1 MEHKKRYSHLAGKEK
16 NKNEQAKISPE
27 ELLKRLDFYK
37 KKYEDEQKDTP
48 PDTPKQAPT
57 PKQNETSTT
66 PKDKPQTEQQDQDN
80 WYTQRLA
87 WYQKRYEDEQKQR
100 QLDKE
105 AKDPAPEKEPKKEIE
120 KTLEQDLKRPN
131 KTTETPEVPGL
142 KDTGLD
148 KETVGTP
155 SKKTQ
160 PEKKDREV
168 TIKSATQVSPN
179 GDQPKEKEVPTQ
191 ELKGE
196 SGKRTIDISRPEL
209 YGKEQLVIGKMTEE
223 MSTFKGEKEGATQ
236 EGLTSNEKKTVRTR
250 EAAKKKEAAGTK
262 SRKARQA
269 KQETPQDKLNDGRK
283 AGIKTQMNA
292 RPKENYRQDIGGAQ
306 QKLAEETQK
315 NIPSTKE
322 QLEDEAYMEKFNQS
336 TIKSLEGFGQTIE
349 GAVGEVRNNH
359 LVQEPTDVDSPDSG
373 TPLRNEAPMQA
384 TPVVDPKAMEVKIND
399 QDIASIKQT
408 KADSV
413 NVWKAEGIGEGEE
426 ISRKDVEGAEPL
438 KAAEA
443 ADKGIA
449 QGATQGPA
457 NIEKAAQSHN
467 ATMGRRLK
475 SKEQTKRGDM
485 CKNRDEQLKASRGLQ
500 DHAKSQYEMERAR
513 LTTEM
518 DAVYTRTRDA
528 VNKKLSDLDT
538 EIKLRFKRVK
548 DKAIAAFSENV
559 NTRLS
564 KFHNDRYL
572 NTGWNLIP
580 GALVVNLVRY
590 AFEDTSNLPEVIAIF
605 EDERKKFI
613 ATIDRE
619 VKHILGYVKRE
630 VTACKALIKQAH
642 KDLEKIVAKQGP
654 AFKKVAERAYAD
666 ISKKLQQLDQKVN
679 KKAAELKK
687 YLDTA
692 RKKAIEEVDKKIAE
706 IKERLKGLLHN
717 LAKFLVDAAYKF
729 FKWVLSS
736 SGFSTEQIDQ
746 IINQGKQVLTKI
758 VTDPMGFFQN
768 MVDAVGQGFNNFV
781 GNIGKHLK
789 NGFFAWLTG
798 AMAGTGLNLPQ
809 QWDLKGIF
817 SVVLQVMGL
826 DWTVLRAR
834 IAKEVGEENLAR
846 AEEAGGAGLELLQA
860 IKEKGFVEA
869 VWDMLAEKAEEIKT
883 TVINEI
889 QNWLIVSVV
898 KQATIKILSML
909 NPAGAIVQA
918 ILMIYDFAMW
928 LINNWERIV
937 QIIQNIVSSVG
948 KIAMGMLG
956 EAAKFIE
963 DTLANFVPL
972 LLDFLARLLRLGNVS
987 ARIKKILM
995 RLKKPVDELMAKIMR
1010 FIKNKIKGFGKKG
1023 KKKKETKDQTKKDM
1037 KKDQGKDG
1045 VTDVDRKRH
1054 KQYGEEIKAELKEKS
1069 NKPTFEEFYK
1079 EKKRKAKA
1087 LEKEYGKKTKQK
1099 IKVSISL
1106 ETLEKAKKDQDIDAR
1121 IRIAPNTFQDSEKI
1135 PFLLAQAGSDLK
1147 KQIEL
1152 FSKDVFD
1159 PNYLSILS
1167 EDTNRVA
1174 KGEKLAGMRPRYAK
1188 FKTEVDKFLKNYD
1201 DDIKRNASATNKKAN
1216 EFIEKLKILVS
1227 VKEVTLD
1234 IIQMYKTTTQLGLV
1248 QPDNKGIPIARS
1260 LGQRNMAYCDTDLK
1274 WNGHK
1279 IITKRQTFLSVSQRN
1294 DTDAIQK
1301 SIQTTKKIDQKSIN
1315 QIANSSGAQNKQQV
1329 IAVLQQLQRLAAK
1342 YKDVQVLIPKLQ
1354 VENQI
1359 DDPYIDKDSKNF
1371 KGNPVKVTARD
1382 NRRDAERRIF
1392 INIHNTIKQ
1401 YIIAYFEKS
1410 SVSQL
1415 NIDPVK
1421 MKEVKAQLDEEQD
1434 ELINKRLLKVPTNK
1448 QKLARGKMKEAYK
1461 KSREKDIKARI
1472 KEYYFDSQK
1481 PYITGVVRL
1490 SSQMSPCDRCQ
1501 AVANLLNNT
1510 FPNIKVLVKHGVK
1523 YEGHK

>member
-1 MEHKKRYSHLAGKEK
+1 MEHKKRYSHLTGKEK
-16 NKNEQAKISPE
+16 KKNEQEEISPE
-27 ELLKRLDFYK
+27 EFWQRFDFYK
-37 KKYEDEQKDTP
+37 KKYEDEQKNTP
-48 PDTPKQAPT
+48 PDTPEQAPT
-57 PKQNETSTT
+57 SKQNETSTT
-66 PKDKPQTEQQDQDN
+66 PKDKPKNEQENQGN

-105 AKDPAPEKEPKKEIE
+105 AKEPAPEKDPKKDIE
-120 KTLEQDLKRPN
+120 KTLEQDLKQPN
-131 KTTETPEVPGL
+131 KTTETSEVSRL
-142 KDTGLD
+142 KDTGSD
-148 KETVGTP
+148 KETVDTP
-155 SKKTQ
+155 SKKTK

-168 TIKSATQVSPN
+168 TIKSATQASPNGGTVPRLPN

-191 ELKGE
+191 GSNQELKGE
-196 SGKRTIDISRPEL
+196 GGKRTIDISRPEL

-236 EGLTSNEKKTVRTR
+236 AGLTANEKKTVRTR

-359 LVQEPTDVDSPDSG
+359 LVQEPTDVDSPDPG
-373 TPLRNEAPMQA
+373 TPLRNEAPIQA

-443 ADKGIA
+443 ADKGIE

-457 NIEKAAQSHN
+457 NIEKAVQSHN

-475 SKEQTKRGDM
+475 SKEQTKRGEM
-485 CKNRDEQLKASRGLQ
+485 RKNRDEQLKASRGLQ
-500 DHAKSQYEMERAR
+500 DRAKSQYEMERAR

-518 DAVYTRTRDA
+518 DAVYTRTRDT

-883 TVINEI
+883 MVINEI

-948 KIAMGMLG
+948 KIALGMLG

-972 LLDFLARLLRLGNVS
+972 LLDFMARMMRLGNVS

-995 RLKKPVDELMAKIMR
+995 RLKKPVDELMAKVMAW
-1010 FIKNKIKGFGKKG
+1010 IKKKLRGF
-1023 KKKKETKDQTKKDM
+1023 KKKKKGDKGKEKEDVKKDKNNKNQKDQAPPASIKVPFSMNGESHHVRAITQNKGVKIVMASKIEREIFSKIQGQIKTLEKIAKNIKNSQADRDLANLVKGKIQDLRTKFFDDVQVAHGQWRSGQIDKKAYKAKTEKFLRTLVKQIVKRAEQYNLKDL
-1037 KKDQGKDG
+1037 
-1045 VTDVDRKRH
+1045 
-1054 KQYGEEIKAELKEKS
+1054 AELKIHENFLKIELNIKELYKNVGSSTATGDGHS
-1069 NKPTFEEFYK
+1069 NSAAAAERFGWTYTGSSTSPYHYERAIRIREELSK
-1079 EKKRKAKA
+1079 HTREIEILSKK
-1087 LEKEYGKKTKQK
+1087 YGKHY
-1099 IKVSISL
+1099 
-1106 ETLEKAKKDQDIDAR
+1106 
-1121 IRIAPNTFQDSEKI
+1121 
-1135 PFLLAQAGSDLK
+1135 LK
-1147 KQIEL
+1147 
-1152 FSKDVFD
+1152 
-1159 PNYLSILS
+1159 Y
-1167 EDTNRVA
+1167 
-1174 KGEKLAGMRPRYAK
+1174 
-1188 FKTEVDKFLKNYD
+1188 
-1201 DDIKRNASATNKKAN
+1201 
-1216 EFIEKLKILVS
+1216 
-1227 VKEVTLD
+1227 
-1234 IIQMYKTTTQLGLV
+1234 
-1248 QPDNKGIPIARS
+1248 
-1260 LGQRNMAYCDTDLK
+1260 
-1274 WNGHK
+1274 
-1279 IITKRQTFLSVSQRN
+1279 
-1294 DTDAIQK
+1294 
-1301 SIQTTKKIDQKSIN
+1301 
-1315 QIANSSGAQNKQQV
+1315 
-1329 IAVLQQLQRLAAK
+1329 
-1342 YKDVQVLIPKLQ
+1342 
-1354 VENQI
+1354 
-1359 DDPYIDKDSKNF
+1359 
-1371 KGNPVKVTARD
+1371 
-1382 NRRDAERRIF
+1382 
-1392 INIHNTIKQ
+1392 
-1401 YIIAYFEKS
+1401 
-1410 SVSQL
+1410 
-1415 NIDPVK
+1415 
-1421 MKEVKAQLDEEQD
+1421 
-1434 ELINKRLLKVPTNK
+1434 
-1448 QKLARGKMKEAYK
+1448 EAYK
-1461 KSREKDIKARI
+1461 EGVLAMKDC
-1472 KEYYFDSQK
+1472 
-1481 PYITGVVRL
+1481 GL
-1490 SSQMSPCDRCQ
+1490 
-1501 AVANLLNNT
+1501 AVDNPRQYLLNIPYRKGGTSKKDLWKAFFPGISKAQFMQMPVDPGNT
-1510 FPNIKVLVKHGVK
+1510 RQNIISNIPSDK
-1523 YEGHK
+1523 YGG